1 MSEMSEE
8 EKYRRKQIMLD
19 RALAAADEKD
29 AEDAKKDASRKAKAK
44 AARKAKRDTQKE
56 ASQKQA
62 EEDGAPVLG

>member
-1 MSEMSEE
+1 MAEMTEE

-44 AARKAKRDTQKE
+44 AARKAKRDTENESAK
-56 ASQKQA
+56 KQA
-62 EEDGAPVLG
+62 EEDGSPVLG